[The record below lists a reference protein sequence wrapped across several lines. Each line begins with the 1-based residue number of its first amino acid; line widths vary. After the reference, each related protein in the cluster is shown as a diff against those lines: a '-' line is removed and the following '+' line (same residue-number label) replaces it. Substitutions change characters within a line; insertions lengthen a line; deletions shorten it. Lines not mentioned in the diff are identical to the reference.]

1 LIKETE
7 SVVSTTT
14 VTTDSPPLTDHEGL
28 TVCQRVSYI
37 SVADAVRQR
46 LRELR
51 GPAVRTVTW
60 ADFEG
65 VAERTG
71 HPTSWVA
78 DHLLVLEGIGILR
91 QAGCPAGRAWTV
103 SPASEYLR

>member
-14 VTTDSPPLTDHEGL
+14 VTTESPPFADHEEL
-28 TVCQRVSYI
+28 TVCQRVSHI

-46 LRELR
+46 LRELHRR
-51 GPAVRTVTW
+51 GTRTVTG

-65 VAERTG
+65 IAERTG
-71 HPTSWVA
+71 RPESWVG

-91 QAGCPAGRAWTV
+91 PASSRSGRAWTV
-103 SPASEYLR
+103 GPSSEYLR